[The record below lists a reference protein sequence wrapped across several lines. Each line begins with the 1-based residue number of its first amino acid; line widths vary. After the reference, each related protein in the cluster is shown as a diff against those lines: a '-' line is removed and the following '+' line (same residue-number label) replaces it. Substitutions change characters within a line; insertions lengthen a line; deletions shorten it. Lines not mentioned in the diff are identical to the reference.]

1 MPEGVVLDTIDY
13 TKGKHVMF
21 QGKAASD
28 LDIDLFLS
36 NLREEMGE
44 PELNSLGRTIIP
56 INDSFSKTIN
66 NNGLNE
72 FGEVQTP
79 QPISENDEEVIPME
93 EVKTFEIKLNL

>member
-1 MPEGVVLDTIDY
+1 MWERKLEVSQFP
-13 TKGKHVMF
+13 F
-21 QGKAASD
+21 
-28 LDIDLFLS
+28 
-36 NLREEMGE
+36 
-44 PELNSLGRTIIP
+44 
-56 INDSFSKTIN
+56 N